1 MQKAFTNLL
10 LNWNQSGNLR
20 TMPWKGERDPY
31 RIWLSE
37 VILQQTRVEQGLAY
51 YNRFI
56 EKYHTIRDLALA
68 PDEDVFKLW
77 EGLGYYSRCRN
88 LLATARF
95 IAFERN
101 GRFPDTFE
109 EILSLK
115 GIGPYTAAAIASF
128 AYGLPHAVLDGNVFR
143 VLSRYFGITTPVDQP
158 EGKKLYT
165 RLANE
170 LLDTD
175 SPGTYNQAIM
185 DFGATIC
192 KPRQPLCQVCVQRND
207 CEANKLGIAEQL
219 PVKSKSL
226 VRRTRF
232 FYYYIFSYEG
242 GFYIRQRSD
251 SDIWHSLYEWALVE
265 TEEAMKGEKKDL
277 MHALRNAYG
286 NRLKGNII
294 SVSDQYSQQLT
305 HQKINGCFIHME
317 LDHPLPEQLG
327 FRFITRKQLGN
338 FAFPRFITRYLEK
351 HPL

>member
-10 LNWNQSGNLR
+10 LNWNQCDNDR

-37 VILQQTRVEQGLAY
+37 VILQQTRVEQGLSY
-51 YNRFI
+51 YQRFT
-56 EKYHTIRDLALA
+56 EKYQTIRDLAMA
-68 PDEDVFKLW
+68 PDEEVFKLW

-101 GRFPDTFE
+101 GRFPETFE

-128 AYGLPHAVLDGNVFR
+128 AYGLPYAVLDGNVFR
-143 VLSRYFGITTPVDQP
+143 VLARYFGISTPVDQP
-158 EGKKLYT
+158 EGKKLYAK
-165 RLANE
+165 LANE
-170 LLDTD
+170 LLDSG

-185 DFGATIC
+185 DFGAMIC
-192 KPRQPLCQVCVQRND
+192 KPRQPLCHICIQRND
-207 CEANKLGIAEQL
+207 CEANKLGIVEEL

-226 VRRTRF
+226 LRRNRF

-242 GFYIRQRSD
+242 GLYIRQRTGN
-251 SDIWHSLYEWALVE
+251 DIWHSLYEWALVE
-265 TEEAMKGEKKDL
+265 TEEAMTTEKREL
-277 MHALRNAYG
+277 MRAVHNAYG
-286 NRLKGNII
+286 RKLKGSII
-294 SVSDQYSQQLT
+294 SVSDQHSQQLT
-305 HQKINGCFIHME
+305 HQKITGRFILLE
-317 LDHPLPEQLG
+317 LDQPLPEQLG